1 MYANPTHILLWVGIT
16 LGVLIGFFVI
26 SILRHHRRYLR
37 LQQER
42 TLNEIILLEK
52 ERKRIAYDL
61 HDELGPVL
69 SSIKLNLMTLQVPLP
84 EDQELVE
91 KSCRRID
98 DIVNNMQSIS
108 YDLLPVSL
116 QKQGLLAAIRELA
129 AQKSVGKKLKLLL
142 ELDETLRMD
151 PEKEIHVFRIV
162 QELLYNTLR
171 HAQAEN
177 CRIVLQ
183 QHQRKAVL
191 IVEDD
196 GKGFSPQVHR
206 PQMGGL
212 GLKSIESRAQALGAR
227 SFMRTAPGK
236 GFYYFFEFDNE
247 IENRK

>member
-1 MYANPTHILLWVGIT
+1 MYANPAHILLWVGIT
-16 LGVLIGFFVI
+16 LGMLIGFFVV

-84 EDQELVE
+84 EDQQLVE

-98 DIVNNMQSIS
+98 DIVDNMQAIS

-116 QKQGLLAAIRELA
+116 QKRGLLAAIRELA
-129 AQKSVGKKLKLLL
+129 TQKQVGKKIQLTL
-142 ELDETLRMD
+142 ELDDAISID
-151 PEKEIHVFRIV
+151 PDKEIHVFRIV
-162 QELLYNTLR
+162 QELLHNTLR
-171 HAQAEN
+171 HAQAGR
-177 CRIVLQ
+177 CRIALHHYQQKVL
-183 QHQRKAVL
+183 L

-196 GKGFSPQVHR
+196 GKGFAPAAMR
-206 PQMGGL
+206 NTKGGL
-212 GLKSIESRAQALGAR
+212 GLKSIESRAQVLGAR
-227 SFMRTAPGK
+227 SLLRTAPGK
-236 GFYYFFEFDNE
+236 GFYYFFEFQSG
-247 IENRK
+247 ISKAI